1 MSELSSPLPAT
12 NKREAARARTAR
24 LLLIENDVVIREA
37 VTADLTQRGYSV
49 TTAADGASAL
59 EAFRSGRLDLVLL
72 DLSLPDIDALALLAA
87 IRTARPR
94 LPVIA
99 LTDGAELSEIDAFA
113 SGADDCLTRSTS
125 LDKLAAHIQAR
136 LRWREE
142 GGTRIAVGPLTLHLA
157 SNRAT
162 LAEKSVLLSPREAS
176 LLATFARH
184 AGELLS
190 REELLRLVWEVEFEP
205 GSNIVEACVAALR
218 RKLGP
223 DTIETVR
230 GRGYRLRVSAL
241 GTTQSASAGAT

>member
-1 MSELSSPLPAT
+1 V
-12 NKREAARARTAR
+12 R
-24 LLLIENDVVIREA
+24 LLLIEDDARIRDVVA
-37 VTADLTQRGYSV
+37 TDLAQRGYCV

-59 EAFRSGRLDLVLL
+59 EALRSGTLDLVLL
-72 DLSLPDIDALALLAA
+72 DLTLPDMDAFALLAA

-99 LTDGAELSEIDAFA
+99 LSTGDEVAEVDAFA
-113 SGADDCLTRSTS
+113 GGADDCIASPVS
-125 LDKLAAHIQAR
+125 LEKLAARIHAR

-142 GGTRIAVGPLTLHLA
+142 GGTQIEVGPLTLQLA
-157 SNRAT
+157 SNRAS
-162 LAEKSVLLSPREAS
+162 LAGKSVPLSPREAS

-190 REELLRLVWEVEFEP
+190 RDDLLRLVWELEFEP
-205 GSNIVEACVAALR
+205 GSNVVEVYVAALR

-223 DTIETVR
+223 HVIETVR

-241 GTTQSASAGAT
+241 GVSTSV